1 MPLLSERQALLKQ
14 LDTVLKYLMLDG
26 KEESEDFKEVYELKG
41 SISRTRYF
49 NLRVHLEKNR
59 TMHDMLWRVSDRDF
73 KQWVRC
79 EKSSV
84 LRLVKLIAP
93 HPIFYGKEGGVPGNF
108 HHRHKQ
114 APIWVQLMV
123 VLSKYDVMVML
134 LHKEQMEG
142 ITVFL
147 QAKLSSSQKDFSRRF

>member
-1 MPLLSERQALLKQ
+1 MRKIQ
-14 LDTVLKYLMLDG
+14 LPQTG
-26 KEESEDFKEVYELKG
+26 
-41 SISRTRYF
+41 R
-49 NLRVHLEKNR
+49 
-59 TMHDMLWRVSDRDF
+59 
-73 KQWVRC
+73 
-79 EKSSV
+79 
-84 LRLVKLIAP
+84 KLIAP

-147 QAKLSSSQKDFSRRF
+147 QTQLSSSQKEFSRRF